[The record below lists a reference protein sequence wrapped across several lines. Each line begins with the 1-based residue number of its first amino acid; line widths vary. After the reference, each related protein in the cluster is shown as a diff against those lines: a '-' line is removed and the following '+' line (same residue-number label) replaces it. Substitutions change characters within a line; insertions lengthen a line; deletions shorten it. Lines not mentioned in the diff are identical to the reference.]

1 MSSPI
6 NRRTL
11 IAGGCSAL
19 PLITVPRVLAAVKA
33 ETAVPPSV
41 ITQPPRQW
49 GKDAAPDV
57 FPDPDVLPIDDSF
70 NRLIVRSAPIKRL
83 GTGFLWAEGPAW
95 SGEGQYLL
103 FSDVQGD
110 TQYRYIWG
118 TDIIIPFRKPSFYSN
133 GNCFDFQGRQLSC
146 QHYFRRVVRWELDGS
161 MTVIADRYDGKTLN
175 APNDICAHPDGSIW
189 FTDPGAGAGLS
200 EGHPDIA
207 GGPQNPT
214 GLYDPKLGD
223 PGTGLGEAV
232 RRELPTHTYRWDP
245 DAKGSGGKL
254 DVVVPGDRL
263 RPNGI
268 CFSPDYKRVY
278 IISGGIHVG
287 DVAGGKVTGLR
298 SFTECMVDGIYCH
311 PDGMRVDRAGN
322 VWASSNIVLGYSGV
336 TVWNPDGK
344 LIGRIRLPE
353 GCANVCFGG
362 PKRDHL
368 FMTASQSLYMMKVGI
383 QGAAPG

>member
-19 PLITVPRVLAAVKA
+19 PLITGPRVLAAVKA

-49 GKDAAPDV
+49 GKDAPPDV
-57 FPDPDVLPIDDSF
+57 FPDPDVLPIDDNF

-146 QHYFRRVVRWELDGS
+146 QHYFRRVVRWELELHDGDCRQ
-161 MTVIADRYDGKTLN
+161 I
-175 APNDICAHPDGSIW
+175 
-189 FTDPGAGAGLS
+189 
-200 EGHPDIA
+200 
-207 GGPQNPT
+207 
-214 GLYDPKLGD
+214 
-223 PGTGLGEAV
+223 
-232 RRELPTHTYRWDP
+232 
-245 DAKGSGGKL
+245 
-254 DVVVPGDRL
+254 
-263 RPNGI
+263 
-268 CFSPDYKRVY
+268 
-278 IISGGIHVG
+278 
-287 DVAGGKVTGLR
+287 
-298 SFTECMVDGIYCH
+298 
-311 PDGMRVDRAGN
+311 
-322 VWASSNIVLGYSGV
+322 
-336 TVWNPDGK
+336 
-344 LIGRIRLPE
+344 
-353 GCANVCFGG
+353 
-362 PKRDHL
+362 
-368 FMTASQSLYMMKVGI
+368 
-383 QGAAPG
+383 

>member
-1 MSSPI
+1 MNRI
-6 NRRTL
+6 VNRRKAITHAVGL
-11 IAGGCSAL
+11 SAAAMAL
-19 PLITVPRVLAAVKA
+19 KPGTVLAAGKPEIA
-33 ETAVPPSV
+33 IPPSV
-41 ITQPPRQW
+41 VTMPPRQW
-49 GKDAAPDV
+49 GREAPPDV
-57 FPDPDVLPIDDSF
+57 FPDPDVLPLDDSF
-70 NRLIVRSAPIKRL
+70 NRLIVRYSPIKRL

-95 SGEGQYLL
+95 SGEGIYLL

-110 TQYRYIWG
+110 TQYRYIWQTG
-118 TDIIIPFRKPSFYSN
+118 DIIPFRKPSFNSN

-146 QHYFRRVVRWELDGS
+146 QHFFRRVVRWEHDGS
-161 MTVIADRYDGKTLN
+161 MTVIADAFDGKSLN
-175 APNDICAHPDGSIW
+175 SPNDIAAHPDGSIW

-200 EGHPDIA
+200 EGHPDVA
-207 GGPQNPT
+207 GGPQNPN
-214 GLYDPKLGD
+214 GLYDPRLGD
-223 PGTGLGEAV
+223 SGAGLGTAL
-232 RRELPTHTYRWDP
+232 RRELPTNTYRWDP
-245 DAKGSGGKL
+245 SGKL
-254 DVVVPGDRL
+254 DIIVPGDRL

-278 IISGGIHVG
+278 IISGGIHVA
-287 DVAGGKVTGLR
+287 DVVQGKVTGLR
-298 SFTECMVDGIYCH
+298 DFTDCMVDGIYCH

-322 VWASSNIVLGYSGV
+322 VWASSNTVLGYSGV

-368 FMTASQSLYMMKVGI
+368 FMTASQSLYMLKVNI

>member
-1 MSSPI
+1 MSGPI
-6 NRRTL
+6 NRRIL

-19 PLITVPRVLAAVKA
+19 PLLAAPRAPAADKA
-33 ETAVPPSV
+33 QTAVPPSV
-41 ITQPPRQW
+41 ITQPPRLW
-49 GKDAAPDV
+49 GKDAPPDV

-161 MTVIADRYDGKTLN
+161 MTVIADKYDGKTLN

-200 EGHPDIA
+200 EGHPDVA

-214 GLYDPKLGD
+214 GLYDPRLGD

-287 DVAGGKVTGLR
+287 DVANGKVSGLR

-368 FMTASQSLYMMKVGI
+368 FMTASQSLYMLKVGI

>member
-1 MSSPI
+1 
-6 NRRTL
+6 
-11 IAGGCSAL
+11 
-19 PLITVPRVLAAVKA
+19 VLAAGKA

-41 ITQPPRQW
+41 VTQPPRQW
-49 GKDAAPDV
+49 GKDAPPDV
-57 FPDPDVLPIDDSF
+57 FPDPDVLPLDDSF
-70 NRLIVRSAPIKRL
+70 NRFVVRSAPIKRL

-95 SGEGQYLL
+95 SSEGQYLL

-118 TDIIIPFRKPSFYSN
+118 TDIIIPFRKPSFNSN

-146 QHYFRRVVRWELDGS
+146 QHYFRRVVRWELDGA
-161 MTVIADRYDGKTLN
+161 MTVIADKYDGKTLN

-200 EGHPDIA
+200 EGHPDVA

-245 DAKGSGGKL
+245 DAKGSGGRL

-287 DVAGGKVTGLR
+287 DVANGKVSGLR

-336 TVWNPDGK
+336 TVWNPGSK

-368 FMTASQSLYMMKVGI
+368 FMTASQSLYMLKVNI